1 MNMNDLKLKSRMDFV
16 IFGLVV
22 FVYNANRIES
32 MVSKDRLMKVAG
44 CITTHEHLKYK
55 GNLLLFQIT

>member
-32 MVSKDRLMKVAG
+32 MVSKDRLMN
-44 CITTHEHLKYK
+44 I
-55 GNLLLFQIT
+55 